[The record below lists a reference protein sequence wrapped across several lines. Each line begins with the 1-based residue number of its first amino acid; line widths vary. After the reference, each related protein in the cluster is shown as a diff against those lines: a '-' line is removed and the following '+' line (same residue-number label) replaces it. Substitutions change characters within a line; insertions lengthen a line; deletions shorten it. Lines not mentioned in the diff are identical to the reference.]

1 MVESLAVLF
10 VVSLLVYGL
19 INLVPGNPGRN
30 ALGPAATA
38 QQVAAWNAAHGV
50 QAPSPGMYVEWLQG
64 FLTGNWGTSLVYGV
78 PVFDLVIGRLG
89 NSVVLGLLAFAM
101 LVPVAIGIGVM
112 QARVAGS
119 RVDRSTTVGLMTLA
133 AVPEFVIGGLL
144 LVVFGVVLDLV
155 PIQPAATVSPG
166 DRLPAMVLPAAT
178 LALGAVSIVA
188 RVTRSSIVNERAAYH
203 YRVAEMAGLSE
214 RTLFTRHVARNALV
228 PTVAL
233 LGLCLAVLL
242 AGSVVVETL
251 FGYPGLGELLVTAA
265 QRKDA
270 AALTAGVMVTGI
282 VSLAAI
288 AATDAVVALLAPR
301 SWASR

>member
-19 INLVPGNPGRN
+19 INRVPGNPGRN